1 MATVVFT
8 PAEQQMIAN
17 AINHGL
23 FNQPGSWEQFQERLR
38 NDWRRD
44 GAVERALNDATY
56 GVGRELRGI
65 ARAFSDPGIGVKAA
79 GKHFQRHGIIG
90 GVGEVAKSVVT
101 SPFRA
106 AGTVVSEGGGLGD
119 RPLQTLT
126 GLAAFVPVGRLGTAL
141 VGAGARAAGRG
152 GLAAALGRTAGSRGF
167 TTAARGAEALDVFT
181 GIEEWPLE
189 LGADVAVDVGTSAL
203 ARSLA
208 GRPDLSADGPPP
220 DVPPETPPQKT
231 PPPTPPGTPTQPGTT
246 TPTGPGSTVS
256 PLPGDPSGIV
266 PPPPGLKTT
275 LPPGGRPLHLVPT
288 QQQPQGADLGI
299 QFGQQRTPQTQALP
313 GGVVPFVHE
322 LWQTPDGN
330 VVMPQT
336 AGAKQTWDNT
346 RKYAYGDPNDESSV
360 GAMTVKRVPNPE
372 TGAYDNRHWQVWFNS
387 GAFGEVDAENA
398 IFIDKSHGIDSYA
411 GARDAVLSGSHRP
424 GVRDASGNIVV
435 GQEPRFG
442 VDINSMWQ
450 DHQNNRQNREQRRQ
464 QRREERQQQPPEETA
479 PAQEQPPEQI
489 EPDEQPDSTEQ
500 STETQT
506 QPTEQVTETEP
517 IAEPDSIEQFVETQ
531 AQSYAEAIESGTPLR
546 FVSQQLGDAVS
557 KLQRELNMTPQ
568 EGAAL
573 FQSVVARA
581 NEILP
586 TQIGDE
592 QSEQQ
597 TTDETGNETSV
608 PEQSDE
614 TTETEAE
621 ETAAVEQAD
630 EQEEVS
636 EPPQQQETPTE
647 PAEQI
652 SEAEQRER
660 VLNAIDGDTHTDN
673 IARDSGL
680 PTGDVLATLLR
691 LELEGIVERAPGNMF
706 RKTGAAPTPTA
717 LEEPEETDETEK
729 DGDTTAAAAESTQ
742 ETETP
747 QTETPQTPDAETEA
761 ETQPTPEELAARAEV
776 DAERETLPEFEGDE
790 DVIRWQRPDGTW
802 EETPVVYKLI
812 ERRAAVPSHKLSEN
826 RMSLEKNLAYHWE
839 LGIQGRTEGR
849 FEEVQERAQK
859 KNFNP
864 KLPLEKTQGMA
875 RGTPTLLE
883 TYRASAGNHR
893 LMLFEL
899 VYARGGDVAE
909 QLRETT
915 EKELPKFGINIA
927 PDEFDLF
934 TEPIVIRQVIGEISD
949 PKAFGEASN
958 TPDAAPRTAE
968 HQAFED
974 ADALTPEI
982 FEDFSF
988 GETGGSNRKT
998 ISEMLADP
1006 TTQNLTAFLTF
1017 IDNLEQSERS
1027 RYRRGNTRKLAPNAR
1042 HLFENAVFA
1051 KTFTSERGKLL
1062 FEAKE
1067 NGTLVPTQNTRALM
1081 MMLPHLAKFDALLQ
1095 IYRPDVHKLSIS
1107 DDVAAALQ
1115 YLSHLRGEPNN
1126 LKIGQAAAHID
1137 SIPLDADP
1145 TLTPEAI
1152 VLMRTFNGIRDT
1164 GPIANIVINY
1174 VGKAIETIKASGV
1187 SVAIQDT
1194 LIPGTQEYVGPS
1206 KLDILNEVIEET
1218 KTPKQRTQQ
1227 TQQSTLLGD
1236 EQSEQQITEEE
1247 TEEVE
1252 NEEAG
1257 HLAALGIAPADYAL
1271 WTPDQQA
1278 EQLYNA
1284 YAAIETPTEAQEQA
1298 YSALTAANNAERGT
1312 LSDVIPTKA
1321 QNEFQDYVRK
1331 SPTRDWDEAFP
1342 KDATKRQEVSEKY
1355 AGKVNNIIET
1365 VSPAEQKRL
1374 RARANALNAGK
1385 YFRLQGHSLKSAA
1398 EAAVLAQFIRNP
1410 LVESTLLLF
1419 RQAGNVV
1426 GAKWLSL
1433 GKTDTTTP
1441 GTYQEVAALLTETE
1455 ADDFIRVHNHPSKV
1469 AKFSD
1474 NDKSTA
1480 IKWKL
1485 RFGDQFAE
1493 EVIINEGTYATTQF
1507 AQADNPSQVE
1517 VLDDQELDLTNG
1529 LPQAPFIGAYLKTP
1543 TGWATFILTD
1553 STDRIVGTVEKDGF
1567 SELSQSDMDATVDAF
1582 IKGANA
1588 TRAHIFLGEGYDP
1601 KGADVLRDIA
1611 QNRADVQSAWLD
1623 GRPMEARQ
1631 TLGLDIV
1638 TPFDSEVTE
1647 TEAGV
1652 LSDYTTEANRVAPG
1666 SYFVP
1671 HAKTTMPDA
1680 PTKVGIFSKLRGMF
1694 DPAASLK
1701 AKLDGYSG
1709 KMKLN
1714 LERTRR
1720 EYMSGYRNLEMMGT
1734 VGAEI
1739 REIAEHLLRLQE
1751 QGTARDLAALET
1763 HRKALIDL
1771 TKQRAKGQK
1780 GAARESVYSV
1790 ISEQVHRFMEENTSI
1805 EDAEVAEIASGWKEA
1820 WRRIL
1825 KAHDVYMM
1833 QLREQVEA
1841 RGEQLLVYSA
1851 SGKAPR
1857 PWTPILPGHKW
1868 LDDYKMFIRESD
1880 GATLTLEQA
1889 IDETPYLYMPHV
1901 YPRSHWTELMNQ
1913 VETGVLDRLLAAEND
1928 PDITEVPGFVIHE
1941 TDSGRIYEFTRTGET
1956 FDSKQ
1961 AAIAGARAFWNASYT
1976 MAQQQLAG
1984 KESDILGRFGN
1995 LEIARET
2002 NDRLYSRDV
2011 MTLLDHSALFWR
2023 RFAEISVWGQHDPA
2037 TGKHPR
2043 LQQYLSRLE
2052 QTTLDA
2058 DEHALKVLTDTLL
2071 SHEMFEKLPSFVE
2084 GETDAYHILRNWKH
2098 PVRDPQYWENKPP
2111 PPPDHPVDIER
2122 MLRENPEGFTPE
2134 VMESLQRI
2142 GLIEKKA
2149 DGEWTIKGQTKAAK
2163 DTTFVKT
2170 MVPFFQTRQLREQS
2184 LMKIVRGLGH
2194 WEQLDPIDSESNK
2207 FWQLLNSVTTMFTL
2221 GFGNAAQNIAEVPWL
2236 ATMSGSKPLAIG
2248 LRRFATDTEFRE
2260 MLPRFGATLN
2270 KATDYLAQGDFQ
2282 NRYIS
2287 MIGFTTTEKWSRLM
2301 GAAVGWEA
2309 ARDAIAAFMQNPN
2322 KNSLARLQELNISP
2336 VAVEQ
2341 YSEAL
2346 SAGEAPAL
2354 GDLVKEAEQRVLEG
2368 AMMLGGLRPP
2378 DAPAPSHPFVDLI
2391 GDEMAKSARYVSTR
2405 TFKGYNALSMPNF
2418 LTKKHPMI
2426 RTFFKYKAWAAQMH
2440 QFVWEQ
2446 FRHATKQAKQGNLKP
2461 AVRLAI
2467 GAGFMMGSAAV
2478 MASVFNAL
2486 RGRERDEDRNRIL
2499 EALAQSQAAGAI
2511 STIIEIAQISDQ
2523 NPYRASQMIS
2533 SFFSA
2538 PVIGITS
2545 RIAGEA
2551 ATGDLGAAA
2560 TEFGLRFPFVR
2571 EIPRIQTLRD

>member
-8 PAEQQMIAN
+8 PEEQQMIAN
-17 AINHGL
+17 AINHGF
-23 FNQPGSWEQFQERLR
+23 FNQPGSWENFQERLR

-65 ARAFSDPGIGVKAA
+65 ARAFSDPGIGVAA
-79 GKHFQRHGIIG
+79 AREHFRQHGVVG
-90 GVGEVAKSVVT
+90 GTAEVAKSVVT

-141 VGAGARAAGRG
+141 AGAGARATGARG
-152 GLAAALGRTAGSRGF
+152 LGAALGRTAGSRGF
-167 TTAARGAEALDVFT
+167 THAARGAEALDVFT

-189 LGADVAVDVGTSAL
+189 LGADVALDVSTSAL

-208 GRPDLSADGPPP
+208 GRPVDLSADGPPP
-220 DVPPETPPQKT
+220 DVPPETPPQRT
-231 PPPTPPGTPTQPGTT
+231 PPPTPPGSPTRVGTPQPV
-246 TPTGPGSTVS
+246 P

-266 PPPPGLKTT
+266 PPPPGLQTT
-275 LPPGGRPLHLVPT
+275 PPPGGRPRHLVPLP
-288 QQQPQGADLGI
+288 QQPQGADLGI
-299 QFGQQRTPQTQALP
+299 QFGQQPPKKPQALP
-313 GGVVPFVHE
+313 GGVVPFVHA
-322 LWQTPDGN
+322 LWQTSDGN

-336 AGAKQTWDNT
+336 PGAKQTWENT

-372 TGAYDNRHWQVWFNS
+372 TGEFDNRHWQVWFNG
-387 GAFGEVDAENA
+387 GAFGEVDTENA

-411 GARDAVLSGSHRP
+411 GARDAVLSGSHAP
-424 GVRDASGNIVV
+424 GVRDAEGRIIA
-435 GQEPRFG
+435 GGPKETPRFG
-442 VDINSMWQ
+442 VDINAMWQ

-464 QRREERQQQPPEETA
+464 QRREERQQQPTEETPEEIPPQETPEETS
-479 PAQEQPPEQI
+479 QEQT
-489 EPDEQPDSTEQ
+489 EP
-500 STETQT
+500 STET
-506 QPTEQVTETEP
+506 
-517 IAEPDSIEQFVETQ
+517 PDAIEQFVETQ
-531 AQSYAEAIESGTPLR
+531 AQAYAEAIENGTPSR
-546 FVSQQLGDAVS
+546 FVSQQLNDVVN
-557 KLQRELNMTPQ
+557 KLLRELNMTPQ

-586 TQIGDE
+586 TPIGDE
-592 QSEQQ
+592 Q
-597 TTDETGNETSV
+597 TDETGTETTIQ
-608 PEQSDE
+608 EQPTE
-614 TTETEAE
+614 TIETETEVGA
-621 ETAAVEQAD
+621 TVEQTD
-630 EQEEVS
+630 QQEEVS
-636 EPPQQQETPTE
+636 EPQQEP
-647 PAEQI
+647 PEQI
-652 SEAEQRER
+652 SEEEQRER

-673 IARDSGL
+673 IVRDSGL
-680 PTGDVLATLLR
+680 STNEVLATLLR
-691 LELEGIVERAPGNMF
+691 LELEGMIERAPGNMF
-706 RKTGAAPTPTA
+706 RKTDVTPTPKPT
-717 LEEPEETDETEK
+717 EETPETTEETDET
-729 DGDTTAAAAESTQ
+729 DTTGDTTAAPAESTQ

-747 QTETPQTPDAETEA
+747 QTEGEQTSDAETET
-761 ETQPTPEELAARAEV
+761 ETEPTPEEKARAEV
-776 DAERETLPEFEGDE
+776 DAERENLPEIVGEE
-790 DVIRWQRPDGTW
+790 NVIRWQRPDNTW
-802 EETPVVYKLI
+802 EETPIVYKLI
-812 ERRAAVPSHKLSEN
+812 ERRAAVASHTLSEN
-826 RMSLEKNLAYHWE
+826 RVSLERNLAYDWE

-849 FEEVQERAQK
+849 YEEVQERAK
-859 KNFNP
+859 KNQFNP

-883 TYRASAGNHR
+883 SYDAVGGNHR
-893 LMLFEL
+893 LMLLEL
-899 VYARGGDVAE
+899 IYARDGDPAKAY
-909 QLRETT
+909 REALT
-915 EKELPKFGINIA
+915 ENLPEFGIDPA
-927 PDEFDLF
+927 TLEQF
-934 TEPIVIRQVIGEISD
+934 TEPILVRQVVGEISD
-949 PKAFGEASN
+949 PKAFADASN
-958 TPDAAPRTAE
+958 IPDAAPRTAE
-968 HQAFED
+968 HQAVED
-974 ADALTPEI
+974 AEALTPEI
-982 FEDFSF
+982 FESFSF
-988 GETGGSNRKT
+988 GEIGGSSRKT
-998 ISEMLADP
+998 IAEMLAEP
-1006 TTQNLTAFLTF
+1006 TNQNQTAFLAF
-1017 IDNLEQSERS
+1017 IDNLPQATRA
-1027 RYRRGNTRKLAPNAR
+1027 RYRRGNTRNLAPNAR
-1042 HLFENAVFA
+1042 HLFENAVLA

-1095 IYRPDVHKLSIS
+1095 IYRPDVQALTIS
-1107 DDVAAALQ
+1107 DDVAAAIQ

-1126 LKIGQAAAHID
+1126 FKIGQAAAHID
-1137 SIPLDADP
+1137 SIRPDADP

-1152 VLMRTFNGIRDT
+1152 ELMRTINGIRDT

-1174 VGKAIETIKASGV
+1174 VAKAIETIRTSGV
-1187 SVAIQDT
+1187 TVTTQEA
-1194 LIPGTQEYVGPS
+1194 LFPGTETYTGPS
-1206 KLDILNEVIEET
+1206 KLEMLSEVIEET
-1218 KTPKQRTQQ
+1218 KKPKKRTEQTQQ
-1227 TQQSTLLGD
+1227 TSLLD
-1236 EQSEQQITEEE
+1236 AETRE
-1247 TEEVE
+1247 TEPETPE
-1252 NEEAG
+1252 EDAEAG
-1257 HLAALGIAPADYAL
+1257 HLAALGIDPADYAM
-1271 WTPDQQA
+1271 WTPDQKITGVQ
-1278 EQLYNA
+1278 NA
-1284 YAAIETPTEAQEQA
+1284 YEKLLEREITEEGYDVPSEARQAVNVLAAK
-1298 YSALTAANNAERGT
+1298 ANEELG
-1312 LSDVIPTKA
+1312 LSDV
-1321 QNEFQDYVRK
+1321 NELETYKRK
-1331 SPTRDWDEAFP
+1331 SQTRDWDEAFP
-1342 KDATKRQEVSEKY
+1342 KDATQRQAVQAKY
-1355 AGKVNNIIET
+1355 NAKVDRVIET
-1365 VSPAEQKRL
+1365 ATPQEQRRL
-1374 RARANALNAGK
+1374 RSTANYLNAGK
-1385 YFRLQGHSLKSAA
+1385 YFRLQGHSLKSAE

-1410 LVESTLLLF
+1410 LIESTLLLF
-1419 RQAGNVV
+1419 RRAGNVV

-1433 GKTDTTTP
+1433 GKTDKTTP
-1441 GTYQEVAALLTETE
+1441 GTFEEVESLLTQTE

-1474 NDKSTA
+1474 IDKNTA
-1480 IKWKL
+1480 IKWKVH
-1485 RFGDQFAE
+1485 FGDQFAE

-1507 AQADNPSQVE
+1507 SEAANLSQME
-1517 VLDDQELDLTNG
+1517 VLDNQKLDLKNG
-1529 LPQAPFIGAYLKTP
+1529 LPTAPFIGAYLKTP
-1543 TGWATFILTD
+1543 KGWATFILTD
-1553 STDRIVGTVEKDGF
+1553 RTGRIVSTVEKDAF
-1567 SELSQSDMDATVDAF
+1567 SELSEAGMTETINAF
-1582 IKGANA
+1582 IKGADA
-1588 TRAHIFLGEGYDP
+1588 TQTHIFLGEGYNT
-1601 KGADVLRDIA
+1601 KGTNVLRHIA
-1611 QNRADVQSAWLD
+1611 QNRDDIQSVWLD
-1623 GRPMEARQ
+1623 GKPMEARQ
-1631 TLGLDIV
+1631 TLGLDI
-1638 TPFDSEVTE
+1638 TSPFEGELSDVDS
-1647 TEAGV
+1647 AV
-1652 LSDYTTEANRVAPG
+1652 LSDWTTEANRVAPG

-1671 HAKTTMPDA
+1671 HAKTTTSGTVNPE
-1680 PTKVGIFSKLRGMF
+1680 KVGIVSRLRGLF
-1694 DPAASLK
+1694 DPAAALN
-1701 AKLDGYSG
+1701 AKLDGYNHR
-1709 KMKLN
+1709 MKLN

-1720 EYMSGYRNLEMMGT
+1720 EYMSGYRNLETMGP

-1771 TKQRAKGQK
+1771 AKKRAKGQK
-1780 GAARESVYSV
+1780 GAAREAVYSV
-1790 ISEQVHRFMEENTSI
+1790 ISEQVYRFMEENKPV
-1805 EDAEVAEIASGWKEA
+1805 EDAEVAEIAEGWKET
-1820 WRRIL
+1820 WRKIL

-1841 RGEQLLVYSA
+1841 RGEQLLVYST
-1851 SGKAPR
+1851 SGKPPR

-1868 LDDYKMFIRESD
+1868 LDDYKMFIREED

-1889 IDETPYLYMPHV
+1889 IDQTPYLYMPHV

-1913 VETGVLDRLLAAEND
+1913 VETGVLDRLLEAEND

-1941 TDSGRIYEFTRTGET
+1941 TDSGRTYEFTRTGET
-1956 FDSKQ
+1956 YDSKQ

-1976 MAQQQLAG
+1976 IAQQQLAG
-1984 KESDILGRFGN
+1984 KDSDILGRFGS

-2002 NDRLYSRDV
+2002 HDRLYSRDV
-2011 MTLLDHSALFWR
+2011 MKLLDHSALFWR
-2023 RFAEISVWGQHDPA
+2023 RFAEISVWGQVDPA

-2071 SHEMFEKLPSFVE
+2071 SHEMFEKLTSFVE
-2084 GETDAYHILRNWKH
+2084 GEEDAYHILRNWKH

-2111 PPPDHPVDIER
+2111 PPPDHPIDIER
-2122 MLRENPEGFTPE
+2122 MQRENPEGFTPE

-2163 DTTFVKT
+2163 DTTFVKI

-2184 LMKIVRGLGH
+2184 LIKIVRGLGH

-2221 GFGNAAQNIAEVPWL
+2221 GIGNAAQNVAEVPWL

-2248 LRRFATDTEFRE
+2248 LRRFATDAEFRK

-2287 MIGFTTTEKWSRLM
+2287 MIGFTATEKWSRLM

-2309 ARDAIAAFMQNPN
+2309 ARDAIAAFIQNPN

-2336 VAVEQ
+2336 AAVEQ
-2341 YSEAL
+2341 YNKAL

-2354 GDLVKEAEQRVLEG
+2354 DNLVKEAEQRVLEG

-2391 GDEMAKSARYVSTR
+2391 GDEMAKAARYVSTR

-2446 FRHATKQAKQGNLKP
+2446 FRYATKQAKQGNLKP
-2461 AVRLAI
+2461 AVNLAI

-2478 MASVFNAL
+2478 MTSVFNAL

-2511 STIIEIAQISDQ
+2511 STIIEITQISDQ

-2538 PVIGITS
+2538 PAIGITS

-2551 ATGDLGAAA
+2551 AAGDLGAAA
-2560 TEFGLRFPFVR
+2560 TEFGLRFPFAR
-2571 EIPRIQTLRD
+2571 EIPRIQTIRD